1 MKNNQASF
9 TSSDPKGPLQS
20 SMNHVPRILVVEDD
34 VDIRQ
39 TNTELLMRF
48 GYQVDSAEDG
58 AAGWAALRVS
68 HYDLVITDNNMPK
81 VSGLEMVDKLRA
93 AHMPLPVILASGGT
107 SDEELNDHPSLH
119 LSANLQK
126 PFTGTELLETVREVL
141 AKEMGSD
148 QIGAVSA
155 G

>member
-1 MKNNQASF
+1 MKDNPASE
-9 TSSDPKGPLQS
+9 TSGNPKGLPQS
-20 SMNHVPRILVVEDD
+20 SIVHVPRILLVDDD

-107 SDEELNDHPSLH
+107 SDEELND
-119 LSANLQK
+119 
-126 PFTGTELLETVREVL
+126 
-141 AKEMGSD
+141 
-148 QIGAVSA
+148 
-155 G
+155 